1 MYWNMASQLSNAL
14 ISRLTLTWDVLK
26 FRINFGEICAPTRL
40 TLTWDVLKLKWM
52 FYKTPCSTD

>member
-1 MYWNMASQLSNAL
+1 MYWNTASWPTYQAVSW
-14 ISRLTLTWDVLK
+14 LTLTWDVLK
-26 FRINFGEICAPTRL
+26 SCQRPVVSSKGQRL